1 MDKKGLA
8 VFLGVTFGL
17 GVPLLA
23 GGQALG
29 LIVHEAPTLFNS
41 LMLLVAMWV
50 PAAGA
55 LAASIVSPGSGHAVP
70 RVLPLPPGP
79 VLRLALLVP
88 LLFALSHGLTWA
100 FGLAAP
106 QWHLSALLGQL
117 DLSSVQL
124 PPAAL
129 AALPQLLLV
138 SGLVLSAALGCTF
151 FAAAL
156 LGLELGWRGYLLP
169 RLMPLGRIP
178 AHLIT
183 GVLWGL
189 WFLPLTIG
197 RLNYLETLDSLPLT
211 LLCGG
216 VTALALNAFLNET
229 VLRGGHLGLSAVALG
244 LFVSQQEG
252 IWWYLFPSAELPWSG
267 DRGLFLAGL
276 LALSAVFA
284 GVLTGAGRPE
294 PASEAPNPADR

>member
-8 VFLGVTFGL
+8 VFLAVTFGL
-17 GVPLLA
+17 GVLLLS

-29 LIVHEAPTLFNS
+29 LIVHESPTLFNS
-41 LMLLVAMWV
+41 LVLLVVMWV
-50 PAAGA
+50 PAVGA
-55 LAASIVSPGSGHAVP
+55 LAASVVSPDSGHAVP

-79 VLRLALLVP
+79 VLRLAVLVP
-88 LLFALSHGLTWA
+88 LLFALSYALTWA
-100 FGLAAP
+100 LGLASP
-106 QWHLSALLGQL
+106 QWHLSALLSQL
-117 DLSSVQL
+117 DLSTVQL

-129 AALPQLLLV
+129 AALPQLLLA
-138 SGLVLSAALGCTF
+138 SGLVLSVALGCTF

-183 GVLWGL
+183 GLLWGL

-197 RLNYLETLDSLPLT
+197 RLNYLETFDSLPVT

-216 VTALALNAFLNET
+216 ATALALNAFLNE
-229 VLRGGHLGLSAVALG
+229 VALRRRHLGLSAMALG

-252 IWWYLFPSAELPWSG
+252 VWWYLFPSAELPLSG
-267 DRGLFLAGL
+267 DRGLL
-276 LALSAVFA
+276 LAALFAVAAVFA
-284 GVLTGAGRPE
+284 GPLLG
-294 PASEAPNPADR
+294 ADRKKGPDTPAA